1 MIDCENEIFSTV
13 AESVRKAY
21 PSVFISGEY
30 VRTPSK
36 FPFVSLIEMSNTAY
50 DRTQTSGSLEN
61 HASLM
66 YEVNVYSNK
75 TRGKKSECKAIA
87 SLIDNELATLGFSR
101 TMLQPIPNMDDATI
115 YRMTGRY
122 TAVISKDK
130 TLYRR

>member
-1 MIDCENEIFSTV
+1 MIDCENEIFSKI
-13 AESVRKAY
+13 AESVRTAF

-30 VRTPSK
+30 IKTPPK
-36 FPFVSLIEMSNTAY
+36 FPFVSLVEMSNTAY

-75 TRGKKSECKAIA
+75 TSGKKSECKAIA
-87 SLIDNELATLGFSR
+87 TLIDNELATLGFSR

-130 TLYRR
+130 AIYRR

>member
-1 MIDCENEIFSTV
+1 MIDVENEIFDTV
-13 AESVRKAY
+13 SKSVREKY

-50 DRTQTSGSLEN
+50 DRTQTSGSVEN

-75 TRGKKSECKAIA
+75 KNGKKSECKAIA
-87 SLIDNELATLGFSR
+87 TLIDNELATLGFSR

-122 TAVISKDK
+122 TAVISKDTK
-130 TLYRR
+130 LYRR

>member
-1 MIDCENEIFSTV
+1 MINCENEIFSVV
-13 AESVRKAY
+13 AEAVKKVY
-21 PSVFISGEY
+21 PSAFISGEY

-50 DRTQTSGSLEN
+50 DRTQTSGCLEN

-75 TRGKKSECKAIA
+75 KSGKKSECKAIA
-87 SLIDNELATLGFSR
+87 ALIDNELATLGFSR

-122 TAVISKDK
+122 TAVVSKDK
-130 TLYRR
+130 KIYRR

>member
-1 MIDCENEIFSTV
+1 MINVENEIFNRVTK
-13 AESVRKAY
+13 SVRNAY

-75 TRGKKSECKAIA
+75 TSGKKNECKAIA
-87 SLIDNELATLGFSR
+87 ALIDNELAALGFSR

-130 TLYRR
+130 VIYRR

>member
-1 MIDCENEIFSTV
+1 MIDCENEIFDTI
-13 AESVRKAY
+13 AKAVRNAY
-21 PSVFISGEY
+21 PSVFVSGEY
-30 VRTPSK
+30 VKAPSK

-50 DRTQTSGSLEN
+50 ERTQSSGGVEN

-75 TRGKKSECKAIA
+75 TSGKKRECKAIA
-87 SLIDNELATLGFSR
+87 TLIDNELAALGFSR

-130 TLYRR
+130 KLYRR

>member
-1 MIDCENEIFSTV
+1 MINVENEIFDRV
-13 AESVRKAY
+13 ASAVKKVY
-21 PSVFISGEY
+21 PSVFMSGEY
-30 VRTPSK
+30 IRTPSK

-50 DRTQTSGSLEN
+50 DKTQSSAGLEN
-61 HASLM
+61 HALLM

-75 TRGKKSECKAIA
+75 TSGKKSECKAIA
-87 SLIDNELATLGFSR
+87 ALIDNELATLGFSR

-130 TLYRR
+130 KLYRR

>member
-1 MIDCENEIFSTV
+1 MINVENEIFDRV
-13 AESVRKAY
+13 AKIVRESY

-30 VRTPSK
+30 IRSPSK

-50 DRTQTSGSLEN
+50 DRTQTSDSLEN

-75 TRGKKSECKAIA
+75 TKGKKSECKAIA
-87 SLIDNELATLGFSR
+87 ALIDSELATLGFSR

-130 TLYRR
+130 AIYRR

>member
-1 MIDCENEIFSTV
+1 MINVENEIFDRV
-13 AESVRKAY
+13 AKSVRNAY

-30 VRTPSK
+30 IRTPSK

-50 DRTQTSGSLEN
+50 DKTQSSGGLEN
-61 HASLM
+61 HVSVM

-75 TRGKKSECKAIA
+75 TSGKKSECKAIA
-87 SLIDNELATLGFSR
+87 ALIDNELATLGFSR

-122 TAVISKDK
+122 TAVISKEK
-130 TLYRR
+130 VIYRR

>member
-1 MIDCENEIFSTV
+1 MINVENEIFNIVSK
-13 AESVRKAY
+13 SVRNKY

-50 DRTQTSGSLEN
+50 DSTQTSGCLEN

-66 YEVNVYSNK
+66 YEVNIYSNK
-75 TRGKKSECKAIA
+75 TSGKKSECKAIA
-87 SLIDNELATLGFSR
+87 ELIDNELATLGFSR

-122 TAVISKDK
+122 TAVISKESK
-130 TLYRR
+130 LYRR

>member
-1 MIDCENEIFSTV
+1 MIDCENEIFSKI

-30 VRTPSK
+30 IKTPSK
-36 FPFVSLIEMSNTAY
+36 FPFVSLIEMSNTTY
-50 DRTQTSGSLEN
+50 DRTQSSGSLEN

-75 TRGKKSECKAIA
+75 TSGKKSECKAIA
-87 SLIDNELATLGFSR
+87 TLIDNELAALGFSR

-122 TAVISKDK
+122 TAVISKEK
-130 TLYRR
+130 KLYRR

>member
-1 MIDCENEIFSTV
+1 MINVENEIFDRV
-13 AESVRKAY
+13 ADSVRMVY
-21 PSVFISGEY
+21 PSAFISGEY
-30 VRTPSK
+30 IRTPSK

-50 DRTQTSGSLEN
+50 DRTQSSDSVEN

-75 TRGKKSECKAIA
+75 TSGKKSECKAIA
-87 SLIDNELATLGFSR
+87 ELIDNELATLGFSR

-115 YRMTGRY
+115 YRITGRY

-130 TLYRR
+130 AIYRR

>member
-1 MIDCENEIFSTV
+1 VIDCENEIFSKI
-13 AESVRKAY
+13 AESVRKTY
-21 PSVFISGEY
+21 PSVFMSGEY

-50 DRTQTSGSLEN
+50 DRTQTNGSLEN
-61 HASLM
+61 HVSVM

-75 TRGKKSECKAIA
+75 KSGKKSECKAIA
-87 SLIDNELATLGFSR
+87 ALIDNEFAALGFTRS
-101 TMLQPIPNMDDATI
+101 MLQPIPNMDDATI

-130 TLYRR
+130 VIYRR

>member
-1 MIDCENEIFSTV
+1 MIDAENEIFS
-13 AESVRKAY
+13 AIAKSVKAVY
-21 PSVFISGEY
+21 PSVSMSSEY

-75 TRGKKSECKAIA
+75 TSGKKSECKEIA
-87 SLIDNELATLGFSR
+87 ALIDNELATLGFSR
-101 TMLQPIPNMDDATI
+101 TMLQPIPNMDDVTI

-130 TLYRR
+130 KLYRR

>member
-1 MIDCENEIFSTV
+1 MIDCENEIFSKV

-75 TRGKKSECKAIA
+75 TSGKKSECKAIA

-130 TLYRR
+130 KLYRR

>member
-1 MIDCENEIFSTV
+1 MIDVENEVFTIVSK
-13 AESVRKAY
+13 SVREKY

-75 TRGKKSECKAIA
+75 RSGKKTECKEIA
-87 SLIDNELATLGFSR
+87 TLIDDELAALGFSR
-101 TMLQPIPNMDDATI
+101 TMLQPIPNLDDATI

-130 TLYRR
+130 KLYRR

>member
-1 MIDCENEIFSTV
+1 MINVENEIFDRV
-13 AESVRKAY
+13 ADSVRAAY
-21 PSVFISGEY
+21 PSAFISGEY
-30 VRTPSK
+30 IRTPSK

-50 DRTQTSGSLEN
+50 DRTQSSGGLEN
-61 HASLM
+61 HASVM

-87 SLIDNELATLGFSR
+87 ALIDNELATLGFSR

-130 TLYRR
+130 VIYRR

>member
-1 MIDCENEIFSTV
+1 MIDAEKEIFDRV
-13 AESVRKAY
+13 ARAVRKVY

-30 VRTPSK
+30 IRTPSK

-50 DRTQTSGSLEN
+50 DTTQSSGGLEN

-66 YEVNVYSNK
+66 YEVNIYSNK
-75 TRGKKSECKAIA
+75 TSGKKSECKAIA
-87 SLIDNELATLGFSR
+87 SLIDDELATLGFSR

-115 YRMTGRY
+115 YRITGRY

-130 TLYRR
+130 KLYRR